1 MATKTN
7 AQVAITAPNMQ
18 IASFRIV
25 GTAPYIQL
33 RFSEKA
39 INAMKEKMRAGSQAK
54 KGAKRPP
61 RDFDDDYRQ
70 AFHISTDGW
79 YGIPASAF
87 RSAMISACRLVGFQM
102 VKAKL
107 AVFVEADGM
116 DKADGTPLVKIEG
129 EPEHVE
135 HHVRNTTGGPDIR
148 VRPMWREWVVNLTVR
163 YDADMF
169 SLADVANLLARA
181 GLQVGVGEGRPDGK
195 RSAGMGWGMFRI
207 DSGEAE

>member
-1 MATKTN
+1 M
-7 AQVAITAPNMQ
+7 M
-18 IASFRIV
+18 
-25 GTAPYIQL
+25 
-33 RFSEKA
+33 
-39 INAMKEKMRAGSQAK
+39 
-54 KGAKRPP
+54 
-61 RDFDDDYRQ
+61 
-70 AFHISTDGW
+70 
-79 YGIPASAF
+79 
-87 RSAMISACRLVGFQM
+87 SACRLVGFQV

-116 DKADGTPLVKIEG
+116 DKVDGTPLVKIEG

-135 HHVRNTTGGPDIR
+135 HYVRNATGVVDIR
-148 VRPMWREWVVNLTVR
+148 VRAMWREWVVNLTVR

-207 DSGEAE
+207 DSEEAE